1 MFFELLPKCRGR
13 IQCTSGRPMYT
24 DSAMVPWRPRGVGGL
39 QRLSTFLFLAL
50 FFWLVTPQKRDS
62 IDGAEHHGDKT
73 ETEVKEMSVLREQL
87 NSTRLQSV
95 IKLKVNSDFFFKLL
109 SQLPSGLMVRPDLW
123 PTKQCSSCSSW
134 ATSSEEEGRKHGPPV
149 SNLDQTVGNIA
160 PWWARQSNWF
170 QNAKKKYPEDK
181 KKALIRQ

>member
-39 QRLSTFLFLAL
+39 QRLSTFLFLAF

-95 IKLKVNSDFFFKLL
+95 IKLKVNSDFFLRCSHSCPAAWWSVLTSDPQSSARLAPPGSHHLRKKE
-109 SQLPSGLMVRPDLW
+109 GNMVHLW
-123 PTKQCSSCSSW
+123 ATWTKQW
-134 ATSSEEEGRKHGPPV
+134 KILPPGGRGRAIGSKM
-149 SNLDQTVGNIA
+149 Q
-160 PWWARQSNWF
+160 
-170 QNAKKKYPEDK
+170 KKKYPEDK
-181 KKALIRQ
+181 QKPLIRQ